1 MRGGIGPNEREN
13 IQHKKKIP
21 RNNEYA
27 LVPFRKGNEVIQ
39 LQHMEAGADV
49 KAVTYNNSL
58 PRREQS

>member
-1 MRGGIGPNEREN
+1 MLGGIGPNEREN

-39 LQHMEAGADV
+39 LQHMAAGADV
-49 KAVTYNNSL
+49 KAVTYKNS
-58 PRREQS
+58 